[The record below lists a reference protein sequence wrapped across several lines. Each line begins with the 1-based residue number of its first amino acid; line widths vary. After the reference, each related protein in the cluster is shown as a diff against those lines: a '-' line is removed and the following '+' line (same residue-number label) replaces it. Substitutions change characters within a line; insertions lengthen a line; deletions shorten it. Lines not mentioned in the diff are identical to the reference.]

1 MVFCQREL
9 ERVQRG
15 WCIGSAGKGRRPVQR
30 CHVGQREMP
39 VDLWWW
45 RRHGFEVMA
54 GIVQRGYEANSNR
67 TIPPS
72 TVDAKNVVGA
82 ESVCRLSL
90 VIHGLAA
97 LLTSGFGIAQSDTL
111 HQEIY
116 QSLGENREEK
126 TYLALIRNR
135 VIRQKLAG

>member
-1 MVFCQREL
+1 
-9 ERVQRG
+9 
-15 WCIGSAGKGRRPVQR
+15 
-30 CHVGQREMP
+30 MP

-111 HQEIY
+111 
-116 QSLGENREEK
+116 
-126 TYLALIRNR
+126 ALIRNR
-135 VIRQKLAG
+135 VIRQKLVSANVRERL